1 MFARDHTATGAMI
14 ALAILPHE
22 PDPVTAAL
30 IAAPLALLSHFVLD
44 ILGEHDFGSV
54 GKNALIEVAFLS
66 VIGWIIYMAGLS
78 GPEMAV
84 LGVAIV
90 AANLPDITDSRGYLT
105 YVDRERWPHRGW
117 WACHKPGWTKV
128 ELSAPVTIL
137 ASVALTGALYAVT
150 FI

>member
-1 MFARDHTATGAMI
+1 MFARDHTAAGAMI
-14 ALAILPHE
+14 ALAVLPQT

-44 ILGEHDFGSV
+44 ILGEHSFGSV
-54 GKNALIEVAFLS
+54 GKNAMIEVAFLS
-66 VIGWIIYMAGLS
+66 VIGWIIYMTGLS

-117 WACHKPGWTKV
+117 WLCHRDGWTLIL
-128 ELSAPVTIL
+128 LSAPATI
-137 ASVALTGALYAVT
+137 AVSVVLTAAL
-150 FI
+150 FIRTLG